1 MKVFKENTGNFKFE
15 KPTVYMDIDDVLLDS
30 TNAVLKVLY
39 KRYGIQQE
47 QVNIKDWK
55 FRSAKRNMT
64 TEQIEEIFESDD
76 FWS

>member
-1 MKVFKENTGNFKFE
+1 MKVFKENAGNFKFE

-47 QVNIKDWK
+47 
-55 FRSAKRNMT
+55 
-64 TEQIEEIFESDD
+64 
-76 FWS
+76 

>member
-1 MKVFKENTGNFKFE
+1 MTSKNQLTNFKVFYFMKVFKENTGNFKFE

-47 QVNIKDWK
+47 
-55 FRSAKRNMT
+55 
-64 TEQIEEIFESDD
+64 
-76 FWS
+76 

>member
-1 MKVFKENTGNFKFE
+1 MTKQESINNLQDFYFMKVFKENTGNFKFE

-47 QVNIKDWK
+47 
-55 FRSAKRNMT
+55 
-64 TEQIEEIFESDD
+64 
-76 FWS
+76 

>member
-1 MKVFKENTGNFKFE
+1 MTRQKSINNLQDFYFMKVFKENTDNFKFE

-47 QVNIKDWK
+47 
-55 FRSAKRNMT
+55 
-64 TEQIEEIFESDD
+64 
-76 FWS
+76 